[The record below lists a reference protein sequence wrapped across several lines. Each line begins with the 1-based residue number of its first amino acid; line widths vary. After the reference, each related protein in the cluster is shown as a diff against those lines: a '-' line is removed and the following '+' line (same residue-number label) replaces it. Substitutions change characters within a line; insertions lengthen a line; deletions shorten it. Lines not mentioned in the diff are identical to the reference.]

1 MKLKYSPQESS
12 NPKPIT
18 IIDDNTIQVGAETY
32 TFPPTITQFDAS
44 GPILEAH
51 RDATGELYLTV
62 LRTYRHG
69 DSLAWDTGAYQ

>member
-1 MKLKYSPQESS
+1 MKLKYSPHESS
-12 NPKPIT
+12 NPQPVT

-32 TFPPTITQFDAS
+32 SFPVTITQFDAS

-51 RDATGELYLTV
+51 RDTTGELYVTV

-69 DSLAWDTGAYQ
+69 ESLAWDTGDYQ